1 MLTFS
6 CLLPACLLI
15 HTLAQLCRLDHS
27 TMKNLTGILIH
38 RTWLF
43 VLWNQLEY
51 RIKIGIQD
59 RTKMK
64 TICKNIQETF
74 SLGVFCCFIKLN
86 LWMLFI
92 YLPVRSTYWHTLSV
106 PEVTGTTSAPDVTGG
121 RSPPLRPPF
130 RTADSSRAEGD
141 PAGSCRPPAPRQ
153 NPRQT
158 PSSRPVCC
166 SRVSVRAISSLLWQ
180 CRALRGCWYRSSSAS
195 NRNRA

>member
-27 TMKNLTGILIH
+27 TMKNSTGIFIH
-38 RTWLF
+38 RTWWF
-43 VLWNQLEY
+43 VLWKQLKY
-51 RIKIGIQD
+51 RVKIGIQD

-74 SLGVFCCFIKLN
+74 SLGVFCCFIKTTKSLDAFY
-86 LWMLFI
+86 LFACEK
-92 YLPVRSTYWHTLSV
+92 YLLTHAFCTRSDGKDFSPRCHRRAL
-106 PEVTGTTSAPDVTGG
+106 PAPAAAAG
-121 RSPPLRPPF
+121 PPF

-153 NPRQT
+153 NPRQ
-158 PSSRPVCC
+158 SPVLPA
-166 SRVSVRAISSLLWQ
+166 SVRTSPE
-180 CRALRGCWYRSSSAS
+180 
-195 NRNRA
+195 

>member
-27 TMKNLTGILIH
+27 TMKNSTGIFIH
-38 RTWLF
+38 RTWWF
-43 VLWNQLEY
+43 VLWKQLKY
-51 RIKIGIQD
+51 RVKIGIQD

-86 LWMLFI
+86 AWMLFI
-92 YLPVRSTYWHTLSV
+92 YLPVRSTYWHTPSV
-106 PEVTGTTSAPDVTGG
+106 PEVTGRTLAPDVTGG
-121 RSPPLRPPF
+121 RSPPLRPRRGRRSGP
-130 RTADSSRAEGD
+130 RTAPERRATPPG
-141 PAGSCRPPAPRQ
+141 PAAPPRLGRTPGRA
-153 NPRQT
+153 
-158 PSSRPVCC
+158 PSSRPV
-166 SRVSVRAISSLLWQ
+166 SVRALSSFLWQ
-180 CRALRGCWYRSSSAS
+180 CQALRGYWYRSSSAA